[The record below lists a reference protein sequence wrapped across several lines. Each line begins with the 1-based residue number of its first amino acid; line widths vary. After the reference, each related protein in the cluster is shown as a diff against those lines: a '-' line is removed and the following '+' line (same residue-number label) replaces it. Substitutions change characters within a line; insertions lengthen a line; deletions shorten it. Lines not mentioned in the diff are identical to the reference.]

1 LRAPSLDASREKPA
15 RRRFP
20 KARLGIR
27 GFEAPSFLR
36 RDFCATNTVYEMT
49 RLLARLADIAYRRRG
64 RMVLAW
70 VVALVV
76 LIGLGSSLAGEYNA
90 DYDTPGSESEAA
102 SELTEREFGG
112 YTGQEIFVVW
122 KDPAGAN
129 SPAAR
134 ESVDAFLA
142 EAKEIDNVEAQTP
155 IRVSKDGT
163 IATTTLPLT
172 VPGWEVSKEDGEK
185 LVEAA
190 EENSGGGLEIKLGGD
205 PIYRAQE
212 GASPEGIGFLGGA
225 IVLLIAFGS
234 VVAAGL
240 PLAIALVG
248 LGISSGGLIL
258 LLANVVDVPDWTTAV
273 TGLIGIGVGIDYSL
287 LVLTRFRSAM
297 HAGKDR
303 HDAVVEAV
311 TTAGRSVIIAGCT
324 VVIAVLGLFLTG
336 LPYMYGVAI
345 SASLAVLVMMFAAV
359 TLLPALLSYL
369 GPRVDRLR
377 IPFLGRTLK
386 AEGDGESPA
395 ARWSHAVQRRPWTA
409 AIVATAVLLALAAP
423 ALGMRLGFP
432 DAGNDPPDTMTR
444 QSYDLI
450 SEGFGPGT
458 NGPLVIAAQLPGPE
472 ARADVERLA
481 QQLRGEDG
489 VAFVPP
495 PRFNEPG
502 NAAIITVIPT
512 TSPQDEA
519 TEDLVKHLR
528 ETVVP
533 EALAGSGV
541 RAEVGGVTAALE
553 DQSEYIVDRMP
564 LFISGVV
571 GLSFLLLLIA
581 FHSPLISLKAGIMN
595 LLSVSAAYGVMTL
608 VAQGGTL
615 GQLIGIDH
623 EVPIAPFMPVMMFAI
638 LFGLSMD
645 YEVFLI
651 SRIREE
657 YLKDG
662 DTRRAVADG
671 LAKTARVIT
680 AAAAIMVVVFLA
692 FLTTPEVFLK
702 LFGIGLASAIFLD
715 ATVVRMVLVPAVMQ
729 LLGSRNWWIP
739 DWLERI
745 LPRLDTERVAVGT
758 AEGRS

>member
-1 LRAPSLDASREKPA
+1 
-15 RRRFP
+15 
-20 KARLGIR
+20 
-27 GFEAPSFLR
+27 
-36 RDFCATNTVYEMT
+36 MT
-49 RLLARLADIAYRRRG
+49 RHLARLADLSYRRRG

-70 VVALVV
+70 IAAAVVI
-76 LIGLGSSLAGEYNA
+76 IGLGSSLAGEYEA
-90 DYDTPGSESEAA
+90 DYNTPGSESERA
-102 SELTEREFGG
+102 SDLTEREFGG
-112 YTGQEIFVVW
+112 FSGQEVYVVW
-122 KDPAGAN
+122 KDPNGAN

-134 ESVDAFLA
+134 QHVGKFFA
-142 EAKEIDNVEAQTP
+142 EVRPIDNIEPETP
-155 IRVSKDGT
+155 VRVSQDGT

-172 VPGWEVSKEDGEK
+172 VPGWEVTKADGEK
-185 LVEAA
+185 LVSAA
-190 EENSGGGLEIKLGGD
+190 EENSGDGLQIQLGGD

-212 GASPEGIGFLGGA
+212 GASPEGLGFLGA
-225 IVLLIAFGS
+225 VIVLLIAFGS

-240 PLAIALVG
+240 PLAIALIG
-248 LGISSGGLIL
+248 LGITSGGLIV
-258 LLANVVDVPDWTTAV
+258 LLANVVNVPDWTTAV
-273 TGLIGIGVGIDYSL
+273 SGLIGIGVGIDYSL

-297 HAGKDR
+297 QAGKDR

-345 SASLAVLVMMFAAV
+345 SASLAVLVVMLAAV

-377 IPFLGRTLK
+377 IPFLGRGAAK
-386 AEGDGESPA
+386 AEAGGESPA
-395 ARWSHAVQRRPWTA
+395 ARWSHAVQRRPWLA
-409 AIVATAVLLALAAP
+409 AIAATAVLLALAAP

-432 DAGNDPPDTMTR
+432 DAGNDPPETMTR
-444 QSYDLI
+444 QAYDLI
-450 SEGFGPGT
+450 TEGFGPGA
-458 NGPLVIAAQLPGPE
+458 NGPLVIAAELPDPAAKADIE
-472 ARADVERLA
+472 SLATTLRAD
-481 QQLRGEDG
+481 DG
-489 VAFVPP
+489 VAFVPAP
-495 PRFNEPG
+495 VFNQEG
-502 NAAIITVIPT
+502 TAAIVNVIPT
-512 TSPQDEA
+512 TSPQAEA
-519 TEDLVKHLR
+519 TQDLVKELR
-528 ETVVP
+528 GTTVP

-541 RAEVGGVTAALE
+541 TAEIGGVTAALE
-553 DQSEYIVDRMP
+553 DQSTYIVNRMP
-564 LFISGVV
+564 LFIAGVV

-608 VAQGGTL
+608 VAQGGAV
-615 GQLIGIDH
+615 GELIGIDH
-623 EVPIAPFMPVMMFAI
+623 EVPVAPFMPVMMFAI

-692 FLTTPEVFLK
+692 FVASPEVFLK
-702 LFGIGLASAIFLD
+702 LFGIGLAAAIFLD

-729 LLGSRNWWIP
+729 LLGKNNWWIP
-739 DWLERI
+739 NWLERR
-745 LPRLDTERVAVGT
+745 LPSLDVESVAVGT
-758 AEGRS
+758 AEGRT